1 MGDVKRNLVHASL
14 TLVHISINL
23 LHLLISLWSAALWNS
38 PSCTHVST
46 FQLFLPLDTWTYL
59 HQTSFLHAHFAF
71 WRHWHSLRS
80 FTEHSR
86 GLKKKKKS
94 TFRLGILIHLGLFRI
109 WKRGWT
115 PRAFEETLVFVFA
128 DRGGVMLW
136 AWIADLIIS
145 AVSMATKYVCQSDLS
160 LPSQRVHIHSNTQGD
175 SLTTSITAS
184 YCTTR

>member
-1 MGDVKRNLVHASL
+1 MVCCSL
-14 TLVHISINL
+14 NQSL
-23 LHLLISLWSAALWNS
+23 LHSCFYFSAFSSIRHVNLFTSNFIFACSFCTLKALAL
-38 PSCTHVST
+38 TQVFYRT
-46 FQLFLPLDTWTYL
+46 FT
-59 HQTSFLHAHFAF
+59 
-71 WRHWHSLRS
+71 R
-80 FTEHSR
+80 
-86 GLKKKKKS
+86 LKKKKKS

-128 DRGGVMLW
+128 NRGGVMLW

-145 AVSMATKYVCQSDLS
+145 AVSMATKYICQSNLS